1 MKTIVLI
8 AIIVT
13 LLLCLTAIA
22 NATTTTLT
30 ATPNNSNVFQV
41 KGTGF
46 TPGEIVNLTL
56 YNKTAI
62 VFKFNNLTADSTDS
76 INGTEIIPTSIAGGN
91 YNITAVGLTSK
102 LAATVIN
109 YAVPNLIGKTG
120 ATGATGATGTTGQS
134 ADMTASYI
142 AVFLSLI
149 AIVIAVIAVIKGK
162 AREPP
167 PPPPL

>member
-120 ATGATGATGTTGQS
+120 ATGQS